1 MVQRWH
7 EWQRT
12 IRTGLVGDGI
22 SNGPPPLPW
31 AYELALWQQDLVA
44 TRLTG
49 QVQFKRPYPRPLLSE
64 EMRWNGFLLEAMD
77 YITEADKVFRKPP
90 ETWGDSETAFARAML
105 EALAAAEFPLSDNH
119 GQ

>member
-49 QVQFKRPYPRPLLSE
+49 QVQFKRPYPRPILSAD
-64 EMRWNGFLLEAMD
+64 MRCDG
-77 YITEADKVFRKPP
+77 KVFRKPP